1 MKVGIVG
8 AGQVGAACFLS
19 MVMRGSAREVV
30 LVNRDR
36 KRAKGIVTDVQYG
49 AVLSPPI
56 TLRDG
61 DYSDLAGSSV
71 VMITA
76 GVNEKGGGA
85 TDRSDPVGRL
95 RLLDANAAIFQ
106 DIVPQIHQ
114 FAPNALI
121 LVVTDPPDAL
131 ADVVRML
138 GHERVLSTGTSLD
151 TLRFRFHLGKRLNVK
166 ASDVEALVLG
176 EHGASEVFLWSSAR
190 VGDRKVLE
198 LFGESQTAQ
207 TVREEIEREVRYANI
222 TVIEGIGA
230 SQYGIGMVSAR
241 LTEMILRDEGSVIPI
256 GCYNPTFGV
265 TLSLPSVIGR
275 EWRAARARAR
285 NVRRGTTRSAAQR
298 RCDQGGAVSPQPE
311 GIPAENSLR
320 PVWRVNAQNAVKVDG
335 CADACRLV
343 MSPQST

>member
-8 AGQVGAACFLS
+8 AGQVGSACFLS

-36 KRAKGIVTDVQYG
+36 KRAKGVVTDVQYG

-95 RLLDANAAIFQ
+95 RLLDANAGIFQ
-106 DIVPQIHQ
+106 DIVPQIHH
-114 FAPNALI
+114 FAPDAMI

-131 ADVVRML
+131 ADVVRLL

-151 TLRFRFHLGKRLNVK
+151 TLRFRFHLGKRLNVS

-190 VGDRKVLE
+190 VGGEQVLD

-207 TVREEIEREVRYANI
+207 TAREEIEREVRYANI

-241 LTEMILRDEGSVIPI
+241 LTEMILRDEEAVIPV
-256 GCYNPTFGV
+256 GCYNPAFGV
-265 TLSLPSVIGR
+265 TLSLPSVVGR
-275 EWRAARARAR
+275 EG
-285 NVRRGTTRSAAQR
+285 VRRVLEPEMSAGEQQGLQRSADAIKAALSRLSLKEFQQR
-298 RCDQGGAVSPQPE
+298 TA
-311 GIPAENSLR
+311 
-320 PVWRVNAQNAVKVDG
+320 
-335 CADACRLV
+335 
-343 MSPQST
+343 

>member
-1 MKVGIVG
+1 V
-8 AGQVGAACFLS
+8 S
-19 MVMRGSAREVV
+19 
-30 LVNRDR
+30 
-36 KRAKGIVTDVQYG
+36 DVQCG

-76 GVNEKGGGA
+76 GVNEKAGGA

-114 FAPNALI
+114 FAPDALI

-151 TLRFRFHLGKRLNVK
+151 TLRFRFHLGKRLNVS

-190 VGDRKVLE
+190 VGGRKVLD
-198 LFGESQTAQ
+198 LFGESRTAQ
-207 TVREEIEREVRYANI
+207 TVHEEIEREVRYANI

-241 LTEMILRDEGSVIPI
+241 LTEMVLHDEGAVIPI

-265 TLSLPSVIGR
+265 TLSLPSVVGR
-275 EWRAARARAR
+275 EG
-285 NVRRGTTRSAAQR
+285 VRRVLEPEMSDAERQGLQRSAEAIKAALSRLSLKESR
-298 RCDQGGAVSPQPE
+298 RRTA
-311 GIPAENSLR
+311 
-320 PVWRVNAQNAVKVDG
+320 
-335 CADACRLV
+335 
-343 MSPQST
+343 

>member
-1 MKVGIVG
+1 MSTGMKVGVIG

-19 MVMRGSAREVV
+19 VVMRGSAREVV

-36 KRAKGIVTDVQYG
+36 KRAKGVVTDVQYG
-49 AVLSPPI
+49 TVLSPPI
-56 TLRDG
+56 TVRDG

-85 TDRSDPVGRL
+85 TDRNDPVGRL

-114 FAPNALI
+114 FAPDALI

-151 TLRFRFHLGKRLNVK
+151 TLRFRFHLGKRLNVS

-190 VGDRKVLE
+190 VGGRKVLD

-207 TVREEIEREVRYANI
+207 TEREEIEREVRYANI

-241 LTEMILRDEGSVIPI
+241 LTEMVLRDEGAVIPI

-265 TLSLPSVIGR
+265 TLSLPSVVGR
-275 EWRAARARAR
+275 EG
-285 NVRRGTTRSAAQR
+285 VRRVLEPEMSDAERQGLQRSAEAIKAALSRLSLKESR
-298 RCDQGGAVSPQPE
+298 RRTA
-311 GIPAENSLR
+311 
-320 PVWRVNAQNAVKVDG
+320 
-335 CADACRLV
+335 
-343 MSPQST
+343 

>member
-8 AGQVGAACFLS
+8 AGAVGSACFLS

-36 KRAKGIVTDVQYG
+36 KRARGIVTDVQYG
-49 AVLSPPI
+49 TVLSPPI
-56 TLRDG
+56 TVRDG
-61 DYSDLAGSSV
+61 DYSDLVGSSV

-114 FAPNALI
+114 FAPDALI

-131 ADVVRML
+131 AEVVRML

-151 TLRFRFHLGKRLNVK
+151 TLRFRFHLGKRLNVS

-190 VGDRKVLE
+190 VGGRKVLD
-198 LFGESQTAQ
+198 LFGESPAPQ

-241 LTEMILRDEGSVIPI
+241 LTEMILRDEGAVIPI

-265 TLSLPSVIGR
+265 TLSLPSVVGR
-275 EWRAARARAR
+275 EG
-285 NVRRGTTRSAAQR
+285 VRRVLEPEMSPAEQQGLQRSADAIKAALSRLTLKESR
-298 RCDQGGAVSPQPE
+298 RKTA
-311 GIPAENSLR
+311 
-320 PVWRVNAQNAVKVDG
+320 
-335 CADACRLV
+335 
-343 MSPQST
+343 

>member
-8 AGQVGAACFLS
+8 AGQVGSACFLA
-19 MVMRGSAREVV
+19 MVMRGSAREIV

-36 KRAKGIVTDVQYG
+36 KRAKGVVTDVQYG

-76 GVNEKGGGA
+76 GVNEKAGGA

-95 RLLDANAAIFQ
+95 RLLDANAAVFQ

-114 FAPNALI
+114 SAPDALI

-138 GHERVLSTGTSLD
+138 GHQRVLSTGTSLD
-151 TLRFRFHLGKRLNVK
+151 TLRFRFHVGKRLNVS

-190 VGDRKVLE
+190 VGDRKVLD
-198 LFGESQTAQ
+198 LFGENQTA
-207 TVREEIEREVRYANI
+207 REEIEREVRYANI

-241 LTEMILRDEGSVIPI
+241 LTEMILRDEGAVIPI
-256 GCYNPTFGV
+256 GYYNPTFGV
-265 TLSLPSVIGR
+265 TLSLPSVVGR
-275 EWRAARARAR
+275 EG
-285 NVRRGTTRSAAQR
+285 VRRVLEPEMSASEQQGLQRSADAIKAALSGLSLKESR
-298 RCDQGGAVSPQPE
+298 RRIA
-311 GIPAENSLR
+311 
-320 PVWRVNAQNAVKVDG
+320 
-335 CADACRLV
+335 
-343 MSPQST
+343 

>member
-8 AGQVGAACFLS
+8 AGQVGSACFLA

-36 KRAKGIVTDVQYG
+36 KRAKGVVTDVQYG

-95 RLLDANAAIFQ
+95 RLLDSNAAIFQ
-106 DIVPQIHQ
+106 DIVPKIHNS
-114 FAPNALI
+114 APDALI

-151 TLRFRFHLGKRLNVK
+151 TLRFRYHLGKRLNVS

-190 VGDRKVLE
+190 VGGKKVLDI
-198 LFGESQTAQ
+198 FGESQTAETARQ
-207 TVREEIEREVRYANI
+207 EIEREVRYANI

-241 LTEMILRDEGSVIPI
+241 LTEMILRDEGAVIPI

-265 TLSLPSVIGR
+265 TLSLPSVVGR
-275 EWRAARARAR
+275 EG
-285 NVRRGTTRSAAQR
+285 VRRVLEPEMSAAEQQGLQRSADAIKAALSR
-298 RCDQGGAVSPQPE
+298 L
-311 GIPAENSLR
+311 SLKESQ
-320 PVWRVNAQNAVKVDG
+320 WRTA
-335 CADACRLV
+335 
-343 MSPQST
+343 